1 MIHINMF
8 LLTTKYTFEF
18 LSQYIRVEMQN
29 KCILMSIMFKKCF
42 CYTDTSTFSSIEV
55 FSTISTLILSI
66 DSLTVDSCMFYTNL
80 KIQLNF
86 FPYKKNIYIYPPSY
100 TIHKTYTCIL
110 IQIIS
115 TE

>member
-1 MIHINMF
+1 MF

-100 TIHKTYTCIL
+100 IIHKTYTCIL

-115 TE
+115 TD

>member
-1 MIHINMF
+1 MF

-55 FSTISTLILSI
+55 FSTISSLILSV

-80 KIQLNF
+80 KNPVKLLSIQ
-86 FPYKKNIYIYPPSY
+86 KIYIY
-100 TIHKTYTCIL
+100 IHHHIL
-110 IQIIS
+110 FIKHIHVF
-115 TE
+115 